1 MSIVLLQFAA
11 MTNVMNLN
19 IRVRAVHILFTEKEL
34 KLLLVSSG
42 RNEYTLPIFPYTL
55 LNINDQ
61 FIGQITKIPILQ
73 IQTND
78 KDLAIDFYILV
89 KPALLSGTPKGAKWF
104 SLEEAVQLNNSIAA
118 IIDQTLKKLR
128 EDLNYQPIEY
138 YLLPENFTLIDLQ
151 SLYEL
156 ILSKKLNRGN
166 FYRKMKSLDILERVG
181 TQKTG
186 NAYRSPILY
195 TFNKN
200 YFKKTEEGLFKE
212 F

>member
-1 MSIVLLQFAA
+1 
-11 MTNVMNLN
+11 MTNVVNLN
-19 IRVRAVHILFTEKEL
+19 IRVRSVHIIFTEKEL
-34 KLLLVSSG
+34 SVFLVPLVT
-42 RNEYTLPIFPYTL
+42 NEHTLPIGTYPL
-55 LNINDQ
+55 LTKDK
-61 FIGQITKIPILQ
+61 FIGQINRIPILELQ
-73 IQTND
+73 NGA
-78 KDLAIDFYILV
+78 KDLAIDFYILI
-89 KPALLSGTPKGAKWF
+89 KPGMLSEAPEGGKWF
-104 SLEEAVQLNNSIAA
+104 SFQEASQLSNDISSVIG
-118 IIDQTLKKLR
+118 QTLKKLR

-138 YLLPENFTLIDLQ
+138 NLLPEHFTLADVQ

-156 ILSKKLNRGN
+156 ILGKKLNRGN
-166 FYRKMKSLDILERVG
+166 FYRKMKSLDMLEPIG